1 LQGFGGGGNFALGAI
16 IFMELVPPELYT
28 KYTSS
33 VSVVYAASLIVGP
46 VAGGALNKSDTWRWV
61 FLLK

>member
-1 LQGFGGGGNFALGAI
+1 
-16 IFMELVPPELYT
+16 MELVPPELYT